1 MWEIRNKCR
10 HMGTYKLGGEWLSIP
25 VGAARTSEVEPSC
38 GSVGVSWVKVLEEPG
53 GSPARANRGSPPAP
67 APKQGNSAS
76 SPPAFSDESAMP
88 GGIASTGG
96 TK

>member
-38 GSVGVSWVKVLEEPG
+38 GSVGVSWVKVLREPG
-53 GSPARANRGSPPAP
+53 GLPAKASAGNSPAPR
-67 APKQGNSAS
+67 QGNSIS
-76 SPPAFSDESAMP
+76 NSPAFSDESAKP
-88 GGIASTGG
+88 SGNVSTGG
-96 TK
+96 EK